1 MATVKT
7 ATRIIEATR
16 RQHASN
22 DLRAVLPP
30 SARAE
35 QPLKPNKGS
44 ATMVYWI
51 AKLSTHLGPSY
62 LAIADEIEKAI
73 RDGALKSGSRLP
85 SQRLLADFLGLH
97 VNTVN
102 RAMRETARRG
112 LTAGATRRGTVV
124 LARSP

>member
-1 MATVKT
+1 MA
-7 ATRIIEATR
+7 
-16 RQHASN
+16 H
-22 DLRAVLPP
+22 
-30 SARAE
+30 
-35 QPLKPNKGS
+35 
-44 ATMVYWI
+44 WI
-51 AKLSTHLGPSY
+51 AKRSTHLGPPY

-85 SQRLLADFLGLH
+85 PQRLLADFLGLH

-124 LARSP
+124 LAHST

>member
-1 MATVKT
+1 
-7 ATRIIEATR
+7 
-16 RQHASN
+16 
-22 DLRAVLPP
+22 
-30 SARAE
+30 
-35 QPLKPNKGS
+35 
-44 ATMVYWI
+44 MVYWI